1 MNTMKVE
8 TLKYQTSNDQI
19 GIIRPATLDEAKT
32 IVPIE
37 NEAFSRLNTSLNKIK
52 HQIKH
57 PNKYVWLVAEQNNQI
72 VGFQGIEWKNSLTFH
87 LIRLG
92 VWPKMRHQNI
102 GQALFTAP
110 EKIAK
115 LNNVKYLIFEVRQS
129 NTAQKMYFNCGYLVT
144 GFKRFYYSHPREDAV
159 LMTKTLK

>member
-1 MNTMKVE
+1 MKLK
-8 TLKYQTSNDQI
+8 TLKYQTNNDQI

-32 IVPIE
+32 IVQIE
-37 NEAFSRLNTSLNKIK
+37 NEAFGRLNTSLKK
-52 HQIKH
+52 IKH

-72 VGFQGIEWKNSLTFH
+72 VGFQGIEWKNNLTFH
-87 LIRLG
+87 LIGLG

-115 LNNVKYLIFEVRQS
+115 LNNVKYLMFEVRQS

-144 GFKRFYYSHPREDAV
+144 GFKRFYYSHPREGAV